1 MGDFVLQKILEL
13 LLNRLQ
19 NTTDFGLIKWNVALD
34 MLNTFA
40 ITFYQ
45 PFIMVGGRGHWI

>member
-1 MGDFVLQKILEL
+1 
-13 LLNRLQ
+13 
-19 NTTDFGLIKWNVALD
+19 